1 MGTLLNT
8 MPASSD
14 ELLEAPAGTYRAPVV
29 PPAHTVHTRVID
41 WFDEAARDL
50 PWRRPECSA
59 WGVMVSEVMLQQTPV
74 SRVLP
79 RWEEW
84 MRRWPTPQLTAQA
97 PTAEIL
103 RVWDRLGYPR
113 RAMRLQAAAQAI
125 TERHGGEVPGQ
136 TDALRA
142 LPGVGEYTAAA
153 VACFAFGEPEI
164 VVDTNIRRVHARV
177 FAGEALPGQ
186 TYTAAQRRR
195 AAELMPPTADDGGR
209 RACAWNAAAMELGAL
224 ICTARSP
231 QCAICPVADLC
242 AWKLAGSPPATAQ
255 QRTRGQSWAG
265 TDRQVR
271 GTIMAVLR
279 EHSSLAES
287 ALLESSALQDFS
299 REQCQRCIDS
309 LTRDGLTETADG
321 RIGLPGSSVGLQD

>member
-1 MGTLLNT
+1 MV
-8 MPASSD
+8 PA
-14 ELLEAPAGTYRAPVV
+14 V
-29 PPAHTVHTRVID
+29 HTVHTRVID

-50 PWRRPECSA
+50 PWRRPECTA

-84 MRRWPTPQLTAQA
+84 MRKWPTPRLTAQA

-125 TERHGGEVPGQ
+125 TDRHGGEVPGEAE
-136 TDALRA
+136 ALRA

-153 VACFAFGEPEI
+153 VACFAFGEPEV

-186 TYTAAQRRR
+186 SYTAAQRRR
-195 AAELMPPTADDGGR
+195 AVELMPETGDDGGR
-209 RACAWNAAAMELGAL
+209 RACAWNAAAMELGAM

-242 AWKLAGSPPATAQ
+242 AWKLAGSPPATDR
-255 QRTRGQSWAG
+255 QRTRGQAWAG

-271 GTIMAVLR
+271 GTIMALLR
-279 EHSSLAES
+279 EHTSLTEA
-287 ALLESSALQDFS
+287 ALLESPALQGFS
-299 REQCQRCIDS
+299 GEQRQRCLDS
-309 LTRDGLTETADG
+309 LTRDGLAEASGG
-321 RIGLPGSSVGLQD
+321 RIGLPGSPAGLQD